1 MALLD
6 RSLLDT
12 KISMAWLGTI
22 LATIAESSVFIL
34 MNILKKIFPQQ
45 IMPSG
50 INVEEQGVPV
60 PGKPN
65 VYKSG
70 LLKNSSE
77 ETVERFYPEVTTLY
91 DGFLRGIKV
100 GIFIICLIKANKV
113 KP

>member
-6 RSLLDT
+6 RPLLDT

-22 LATIAESSVFIL
+22 LATIAGSSFFIL

-77 ETVERFYPEVTTLY
+77 ETVERFYPEVKTLY
-91 DGFLRGIKV
+91 DGFLRGIQV
-100 GIFIICLIKANKV
+100 ELNLIICLIMAKMM
-113 KP
+113 P